1 MQVLPLTLDP
11 LVTHTRMLR
20 SATRWSTAFRP
31 APLWA
36 PPLRPGRALGPCSK
50 PTRGGRGWPLSLIH
64 PLVACS
70 FDRTPPLSP
79 SPPHTHTAS
88 TATLPEPLPPSA
100 TGRVL
105 DSETIFDSAERF
117 RFEVGFRVQGLR
129 GVRV

>member
-1 MQVLPLTLDP
+1 MEHSVPPRAALGA
-11 LVTHTRMLR
+11 
-20 SATRWSTAFRP
+20 SP
-31 APLWA
+31 AS
-36 PPLRPGRALGPCSK
+36 RQSFRALQQAHQ
-50 PTRGGRGWPLSLIH
+50 GGRGWPLPLIH